1 VRFHLIDRIDSYEPK
16 RSVRG
21 RKLTSHSEEYWEDS
35 ETGPIMPLPFLLESL
50 CQAATW
56 LIIAST
62 DLRKRAALVSVASA
76 EFLGDVHPGDVLE
89 VEGTVESF
97 GDEAAVISGHI
108 TVDGRLVLQ
117 AKDIMCTL
125 INVED
130 LEDADSTRRMK
141 DMLMR
146 TVGA

>member
-1 VRFHLIDRIDSYEPK
+1 
-16 RSVRG
+16 
-21 RKLTSHSEEYWEDS
+21 
-35 ETGPIMPLPFLLESL
+35 
-50 CQAATW
+50 
-56 LIIAST
+56 
-62 DLRKRAALVSVASA
+62 
-76 EFLGDVHPGDVLE
+76 
-89 VEGTVESF
+89 VESF